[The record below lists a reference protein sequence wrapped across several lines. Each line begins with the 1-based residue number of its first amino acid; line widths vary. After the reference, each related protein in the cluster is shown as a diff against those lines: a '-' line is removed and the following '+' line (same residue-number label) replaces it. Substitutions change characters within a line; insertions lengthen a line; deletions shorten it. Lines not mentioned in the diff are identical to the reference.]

1 MASRDQYGNIVY
13 GMDQRK
19 ERRRKARQAENYRGA
34 TIAIVVIL
42 LLAIVAAFSTDKF
55 FSSTSRD
62 NDAPMVHEDQHV
74 RYKPISTTDTN
85 DGEVEWFSFRDP
97 ETGIVYLVNSLGGC
111 YPRLDRYGNVMG
123 GGYDV

>member
-13 GMDQRK
+13 GMDRRK
-19 ERRRKARQAENYRGA
+19 ERRRKAKRAENWRGA
-34 TIAIVVIL
+34 AIAIVVIL
-42 LLAIVAAFSTDKF
+42 LLAIAAAFSTYRF
-55 FSSTSRD
+55 FASTSHA
-62 NDAPMVHEDQHV
+62 NNTPMVQEDHHV

-85 DGEVEWFSFRDP
+85 DGDVEWFSFKDP

-123 GGYDV
+123 GGYDE